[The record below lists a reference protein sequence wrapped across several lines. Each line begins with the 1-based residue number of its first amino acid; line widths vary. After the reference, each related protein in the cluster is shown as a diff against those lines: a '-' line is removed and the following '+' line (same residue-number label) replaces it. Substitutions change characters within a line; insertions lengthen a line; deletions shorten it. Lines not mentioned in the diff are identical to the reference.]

1 MVVTKAP
8 PSLLYMVKQV
18 ELVVRSR
25 LDELLKPTGITALQ
39 YTSLTVLERHDG
51 LSAAQLAR
59 DSFVTAQSVADVIRS
74 LETRGLVRRERN
86 PRNRR
91 ELLILLT
98 ESGRDLLAR
107 HAEPVRELEERM
119 VRDLTAHQTDQFRQA
134 LSKAWQRCPEHWTGA
149 TRPSNRRHMS
159 IEHAEIHSN
168 EGNLLGG
175 ERLGGLQ
182 PHTAASTLTERRHP
196 GPR

>member
-1 MVVTKAP
+1 MVGTKAP

-25 LDELLKPTGITALQ
+25 LDELVKPAGITALQ

-59 DSFVTAQSVADVIRS
+59 DSFVTAQSIADLVRS
-74 LETRGLVRRERN
+74 LENRGLVRRERN

-98 ESGRDLLAR
+98 DEGRELLAEV
-107 HAEPVRELEERM
+107 ADQVRDLEERM
-119 VRDLTAHQTDQFRQA
+119 ISDLTAHQAEQFRQA
-134 LSKAWQRCPEHWTGA
+134 LSKAWQA
-149 TRPSNRRHMS
+149 LS
-159 IEHAEIHSN
+159 
-168 EGNLLGG
+168 
-175 ERLGGLQ
+175 
-182 PHTAASTLTERRHP
+182 
-196 GPR
+196 

>member
-18 ELVVRSR
+18 ELVVRSH

-98 ESGRDLLAR
+98 ESGRDVLAR

-134 LSKAWQRCPEHWTGA
+134 LSKAWQ
-149 TRPSNRRHMS
+149 SLS
-159 IEHAEIHSN
+159 
-168 EGNLLGG
+168 
-175 ERLGGLQ
+175 
-182 PHTAASTLTERRHP
+182 
-196 GPR
+196 